1 MFVMFKANTEKLV
14 NQNLH
19 FIVNAKDMLA
29 RLLSSYIFFKL
40 KKLGGWWD
48 GSVVKSADCSSEGP
62 EFKSQ
67 QLTFTLE

>member
-40 KKLGGWWD
+40 KKLGGW
-48 GSVVKSADCSSEGP
+48 
-62 EFKSQ
+62 
-67 QLTFTLE
+67 